1 MLPRYPDW
9 LHREQT
15 DEMQLVLPSC
25 VVRSWT
31 WDDRDSIVHHANNR
45 NVWINLR
52 DRFPHPYTKNDARI
66 WLEIVIGSKPETN
79 FAIAVDGSAVGGI
92 GFSIQPDV
100 GYRSAEIG
108 YWLGEQL
115 WGHGITTQALSAVSE
130 YAFANYDLCRLFAH
144 VFEWNVASARVLEKA
159 GYKFEGRLRKSV
171 TKDKQTIDQLMY
183 ARTTD

>member
-1 MLPRYPDW
+1 
-9 LHREQT
+9 
-15 DEMQLVLPSC
+15 MQLVLPSC

-31 WDDRDSIVHHANNR
+31 WDDRDSIVRHANNR

-79 FAIAVDGSAVGGI
+79 FAIAVDGDAVGGI

-100 GYRSAEIG
+100 GCRSAEIG

-115 WGHGITTQALSAVSE
+115 WGRGITTQALSAVSE
-130 YAFANYDLCRLFAH
+130 YAFAKYDLCRLFAH
-144 VFEWNVASARVLEKA
+144 VFEWNMASARVLEKA